1 MKKITTLISLFFT
14 SMVVFAQ
21 CPPGNV
27 VLTTQAQVNQFAVD
41 YPSCTIINGYLQ
53 IGAGNTTTPGSDIT
67 NLTSLGNITTI
78 NNNLYIQNNAIL
90 QNVDGLNI
98 ESVGG
103 FLFIGGD
110 FEGKTNLV
118 LTNLNGLS
126 SLTSVAQDIYIRDNH
141 LLNDISG
148 LENTTFQP
156 FAGFGLSI
164 LLNPN
169 LAVCNLPNFCTY
181 LANPSNTHPRS
192 ISGNLANCLNEA
204 AVLSSCGLSV
214 SDVNNNKLS
223 YYPNPVKDIFYLS
236 HSEEIESI
244 SVMNTIGQMVLSQNV
259 GSNTVQI
266 DMSSLPSGNYFVK
279 IVASEAIRTVKI
291 IKL

>member
-223 YYPNPVKDIFYLS
+223 YYPNPVKDILHIKSDIVFNHITVYTVDGRK
-236 HSEEIESI
+236 
-244 SVMNTIGQMVLSQNV
+244 VMREQIQN
-259 GSNTVQI
+259 NQI
-266 DMSSLPSGNYFVK
+266 NVEKLPQNLYIAKLVTENEQEVHLKFVK
-279 IVASEAIRTVKI
+279 N
-291 IKL
+291 